1 MSQEHHIV
9 SWKVYVTNFCAL
21 TALMIATVWAA
32 ALDLGAMNLPIALAI
47 ALAKTVCIVLI
58 FMNVKWG
65 THLAWIFAGAGF
77 FWFLIM
83 IAITI
88 IDYTGFGSMYTT
100 GLPGAQGL
108 IGAP

>member
-1 MSQEHHIV
+1 MRLLDSQGQTFTE
-9 SWKVYVTNFCAL
+9 
-21 TALMIATVWAA
+21 
-32 ALDLGAMNLPIALAI
+32 
-47 ALAKTVCIVLI
+47 
-58 FMNVKWG
+58 
-65 THLAWIFAGAGF
+65 
-77 FWFLIM
+77 IM